1 MMSLTFSMDKIT
13 YYTIQMALLDTIHAS
28 SPMEEY
34 DQFSSLM
41 LAFDSYPALDSFN
54 IVFS

>member
-1 MMSLTFSMDKIT
+1 MDKIT

-28 SPMEEY
+28 SLMEEY

-41 LAFDSYPALDSFN
+41 LAFDSYLALDSFN